1 MSITMTDSW
10 RKQIIENYE
19 NEGQSYYQLMKRM
32 KQNREE
38 AGIEDAKEMFNKVLE
53 VLEERR
59 ERGIIPSRYKQNTYY
74 W

>member
-1 MSITMTDSW
+1 MSITMTDNW

-38 AGIEDAKEMFNKVLE
+38 AGIEETKEMFNKVLE

-59 ERGIIPSRYKQNTYY
+59 EKGIIPSRYKQDIYY